1 MCKLGDSVSNIRMVR
16 YVMEA
21 KNYPNK
27 QSNRVL
33 SRQRKVREI
42 NYTITFLKIY
52 CLGRVD
58 RHMIFTKYIYIIMC
72 KAIVIDAFKDDLFA
86 RLRQGL
92 FPGR

>member
-1 MCKLGDSVSNIRMVR
+1 MGDSVSNIRMVR

-21 KNYPNK
+21 KNYPNHYK

-33 SRQRKVREI
+33 SRQGKVREI
-42 NYTITFLKIY
+42 NYTITFPKIY

-58 RHMIFTKYIYIIMC
+58 RHMIFTKKNIYIIIC
-72 KAIVIDAFKDDLFA
+72 KAMVIDAFKDDLFA